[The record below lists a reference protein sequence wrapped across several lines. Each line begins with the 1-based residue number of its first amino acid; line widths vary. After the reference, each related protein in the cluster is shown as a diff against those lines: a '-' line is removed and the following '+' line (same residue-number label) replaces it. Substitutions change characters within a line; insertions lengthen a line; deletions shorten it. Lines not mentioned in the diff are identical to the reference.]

1 MFECTLS
8 VDSLNSCH
16 DTVPKKSKAS
26 ENDLEGTGQDGEDDP
41 ADKGIVKLTK
51 AERRAK
57 LKKLKKEAKKQG
69 KDSATPEVEVE
80 PTPQAAVLVLSD
92 WTNYSSILLLN

>member
-1 MFECTLS
+1 MFECCTE
-8 VDSLNSCH
+8 CGCFQIFFH
-16 DTVPKKSKAS
+16 GTVPKKSTAS
-26 ENDLEGTGQDGEDDP
+26 ENDLEEAGQDDEVDA

-69 KDSATPEVEVE
+69 KDSAAPEVQAEVE
-80 PTPQAAVLVLSD
+80 PTPQAAVLVMPD
-92 WTNYSSILLLN
+92 